1 MDRSELPLVPEWLK
15 NSGSVA
21 GGVGTD
27 LQFSSSSLHSDDHH
41 ISKHTRNRSSLSDGD
56 HEIGHLF
63 ASDQATSINFRRSYS
78 SNSSPH
84 SLSYSS
90 FGRGHCYRDW
100 ENIDDYPEKCKLV
113 LGNHRWR
120 DYSDPL
126 GSILPNRSQ
135 KDILQHSQS
144 IITRKCGDTWP
155 RKVAGDS
162 NYAKSKHSNGDG
174 LFGGS
179 SVVSST
185 IKSAF
190 EREFPSLLAEER
202 QGGSEIGRVS
212 SSGLNTA
219 IQSLPIGN
227 LSVIGCDGWKSALVE
242 MPAIAGSNSTG
253 TALGQQTIS
262 ACSASVSPT
271 TGTGL
276 NMAETLAQGHPPT
289 RALPQL
295 SIGNQR
301 LEELTM
307 KQSRQLIPLIPS
319 MPKALVPSPSEK
331 SKPYIGQQHTF
342 PSSHPINQI
351 PHGVSA
357 KSDVTKISVGNLCI
371 LNSSR
376 ELNGFSFSSTAKNG
390 PSPANR
396 SRVANSLLGLTPSA
410 AGSSLSKNLSN
421 NLSPASAERRPIAS
435 RTTLERKSSSQA
447 QSRNDFFKSLSR
459 KNSSVNPSSAVP
471 DPGQV
476 VSVAEI
482 SDKLATVALRDM
494 SVPFQ
499 SRDALSL
506 DTSVAD
512 LSERRGEIA
521 HSGNACDA
529 SQRCLRDSEE
539 HSSPGLILHPDEEAA
554 FLRSLGWEENAGED
568 EGLTEEEISA
578 FYMKISCAVC
588 EIAAII
594 KTSAWDA
601 GKRYQWHLTRTRKVG
616 AVLCLNGTCLLL
628 IKNFDLANV
637 WEKLGN
643 LSMTA
648 EWMSGAADVC

>member
-1 MDRSELPLVPEWLK
+1 MDRSEPPLVPEWLK

-21 GGVGTD
+21 GGVSTD
-27 LQFSSSSLHSDDHH
+27 HQFSSSSLHSDDHH

-90 FGRGHCYRDW
+90 FGRSHRYRDW
-100 ENIDDYPEKCKLV
+100 ENIDDYPDKGKLV

-144 IITRKCGDTWP
+144 IITRKCGDMWP

-162 NYAKSKHSNGDG
+162 NNAKSKHSNGDG

-190 EREFPSLLAEER
+190 ESEFPSLLVEER

-227 LSVIGCDGWKSALVE
+227 LSMIGCDGWKSALVE

-276 NMAETLAQGHPPT
+276 NMAETLAQGPPPT
-289 RALPQL
+289 RALPQ
-295 SIGNQR
+295 
-301 LEELTM
+301 
-307 KQSRQLIPLIPS
+307 
-319 MPKALVPSPSEK
+319 VPSPSEK

-342 PSSHPINQI
+342 PSSHSINQT
-351 PHGVSA
+351 PHGG
-357 KSDVTKISVGNLCI
+357 SDVTKISVGNLRI

-376 ELNGFSFSSTAKNG
+376 ELNGFSSTAKDG

-396 SRVANSLLGLTPSA
+396 SRVANSPLGLTPSA

-459 KNSSVNPSSAVP
+459 KNSSVNPPSAVP
-471 DPGQV
+471 DPGPV

-494 SVPFQ
+494 SIPFQ

-539 HSSPGLILHPDEEAA
+539 HSSPGLILHPDEEEAA

-578 FYMKISCAVC
+578 FYMKYVKLQPSSKLLHGMQAKISVALNPHKKSCGSASS
-588 EIAAII
+588 EWNFAA
-594 KTSAWDA
+594 
-601 GKRYQWHLTRTRKVG
+601 
-616 AVLCLNGTCLLL
+616 
-628 IKNFDLANV
+628 
-637 WEKLGN
+637 EK
-643 LSMTA
+643 
-648 EWMSGAADVC
+648 EF

>member
-1 MDRSELPLVPEWLK
+1 MDRSEPPLVPEWLK

-21 GGVGTD
+21 GGVSTD
-27 LQFSSSSLHSDDHH
+27 HQFSSSSLHSDDHH

-90 FGRGHCYRDW
+90 FGRSHRYRDW
-100 ENIDDYPEKCKLV
+100 ENIDDYPDKGKLV

-144 IITRKCGDTWP
+144 IITRKCGDMWP

-162 NYAKSKHSNGDG
+162 NNAKSKHSNGDG

-190 EREFPSLLAEER
+190 ESEFPSLLVEER

-227 LSVIGCDGWKSALVE
+227 LSMIGCDGWKSALVE

-276 NMAETLAQGHPPT
+276 NMAETLAQGPPPT

-295 SIGNQR
+295 SLGNQR

-307 KQSRQLIPLIPS
+307 KQSRQLIPLTPS

-342 PSSHPINQI
+342 PSSHSINQT
-351 PHGVSA
+351 PHGG
-357 KSDVTKISVGNLCI
+357 SDVTKISVGNLRI

-376 ELNGFSFSSTAKNG
+376 ELNGFSSTAKDG

-396 SRVANSLLGLTPSA
+396 SRVANSPLGLTPSA

-459 KNSSVNPSSAVP
+459 KNSSVNPPSAVP
-471 DPGQV
+471 DPGPV

-494 SVPFQ
+494 SIPFQ

-539 HSSPGLILHPDEEAA
+539 HSSPGLILHPDEEEAA

-578 FYMKISCAVC
+578 FYMKAKISVALNPHKKSCGSASS
-588 EIAAII
+588 EWNFAA
-594 KTSAWDA
+594 
-601 GKRYQWHLTRTRKVG
+601 
-616 AVLCLNGTCLLL
+616 
-628 IKNFDLANV
+628 
-637 WEKLGN
+637 EK
-643 LSMTA
+643 
-648 EWMSGAADVC
+648 EF